1 MARWKPENQTGCVSP
16 SDGAS
21 CSESLC
27 GDNVDSDLMDQAK
40 KCAKDNE
47 IRDLGYAFA
56 GFLESQGIDWHRG
69 KHDYLIKLV
78 HREEESNL
86 VAS

>member
-1 MARWKPENQTGCVSP
+1 
-16 SDGAS
+16 
-21 CSESLC
+21 
-27 GDNVDSDLMDQAK
+27 MDQAK